1 MMAKK
6 NTVTKTVPSHK
17 GETHKRS
24 PWYPLLLCVM
34 MWGGFALGI
43 FSWIPTGLTVLGK
56 PSSVLGIPGGL
67 IALAGVFLMIYTVK
81 CPACGEKKLGRAMG
95 TKVPKKCECPDCHAT
110 VEVEWPQK

>member
-56 PSSVLGIPGGL
+56 PSSVLGIPG
-67 IALAGVFLMIYTVK
+67 
-81 CPACGEKKLGRAMG
+81 
-95 TKVPKKCECPDCHAT
+95 
-110 VEVEWPQK
+110 